1 MEKEQETDFKYNEAS
16 VHGWYGSYD
25 ESFKIRNPL
34 GCLLPTLFIV
44 MFILMLYLIIYVVVQ
59 G

>member
-1 MEKEQETDFKYNEAS
+1 MEKEQNTDFKYNEAYIQ
-16 VHGWYGSYD
+16 GYDDWD

-44 MFILMLYLIIYVVVQ
+44 MFILILYLIVHVVIQ

>member
-1 MEKEQETDFKYNEAS
+1 MAEEQNKDFNYNEAYIQ
-16 VHGWYGSYD
+16 GYDDWD
-25 ESFKIRNPL
+25 ESFKVRNPL

-44 MFILMLYLIIYVVVQ
+44 MFLLMIYLIVHVVIQ